1 MLFCLLLQEKYFY
14 KVRWRGYG
22 PGGDTWEPQN
32 NLYTCHDVIE
42 EYKSKLIN
50 KKRFKSIGQLN
61 CENNVKK
68 NSKGENEERK
78 EKGSKCLD
86 QSKDNF
92 LKYLEIG
99 KIDVFKEDLY
109 SRVKNRSSNKL
120 GNILEQDELVGRK
133 LRSRLRLKK
142 STNVFEKHFD
152 NLEKLNIQIGEEQ
165 KTPLI
170 YASEVGNLN
179 LVVFLLKKGASKNAQ
194 DKNGN
199 TALIMVS

>member
-1 MLFCLLLQEKYFY
+1 
-14 KVRWRGYG
+14 
-22 PGGDTWEPQN
+22 
-32 NLYTCHDVIE
+32 
-42 EYKSKLIN
+42 LIK

-61 CENNVKK
+61 CENNVNK

-92 LKYLEIG
+92 WKDLENG